1 MTTKHGTVTVF
12 LGPMYSSKS
21 TSLINLLQ
29 RSKIAKKNIVLFKP
43 RVDNRYSNNSVVSHD
58 GAELPAIVVDSYKDI
73 HEHVLSA
80 DIVGI
85 DEIQFFDT
93 DIWRV
98 VNSLA
103 ALGKDVVIAGLSTD
117 FMGQPFE
124 TSARVAMIA
133 DKVKKLTAVCVIC
146 GEDAVWTQMVN
157 DGVEVTD
164 GDRVQV
170 GGSELYEPRCRKCFI
185 R

>member
-1 MTTKHGTVTVF
+1 MSSNHGKVILF
-12 LGPMYSSKS
+12 LGPMYSGKS
-21 TSLINLLQ
+21 TSLISLLQ
-29 RSKIAKKNIVLFKP
+29 RYNIANRKTVLFKP
-43 RVDNRYSNNSVVSHD
+43 RIDTRYSIDKVVSHD
-58 GAELPAIVVDSYKDI
+58 GASLPAIVVDSHKDI
-73 HEHVLSA
+73 PDLVEDA
-80 DIVGI
+80 EAVGI
-85 DEIQFFDT
+85 EEVQFFDS

-98 VNSLA
+98 INNLA
-103 ALGKDVVIAGLSTD
+103 TLGKDVIVAGLSTD

-133 DKVKKLTAVCVIC
+133 DKVKKLDAVCVQC
-146 GEDAVWTQMVN
+146 GKDAVWTQMVV

-170 GGSELYEPRCRKCFI
+170 GGSELYSPKCRGCFK